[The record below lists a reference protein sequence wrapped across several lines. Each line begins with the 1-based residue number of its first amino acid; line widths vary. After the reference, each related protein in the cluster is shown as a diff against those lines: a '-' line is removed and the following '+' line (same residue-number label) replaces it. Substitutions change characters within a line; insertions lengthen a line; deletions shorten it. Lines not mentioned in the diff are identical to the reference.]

1 MFKDVFMATQNGKMV
16 PVGKRPPGPADD
28 LTVQEIRREPLHFIM
43 RVTAQ
48 YGDIVRYSADGWPA
62 TLINHPDYIKHVL
75 QDNHRNYTKE
85 GTPDFMMLKPM
96 LGEGILTSEGESWL
110 RQRRMA
116 QPAFH
121 RKRIEAFGSLMT
133 DLTLLMLQEWAAHI
147 DQPLEIVK
155 EMTQLTLRIVARAL
169 FSYDV
174 SGEANVFGRAVEV
187 LNECMGHFD
196 PRDPTVRQR
205 FRAALLTI
213 QQIVHQ
219 IIQERRLQ
227 AEDRGDFLSMLLVAQ
242 DEETGYRMNDRQ
254 IRDQVLTLLL
264 AGHET
269 TAKALSWTFYLLNQY
284 PDIEAA
290 LTTELATVLNGRT
303 PTITDLPHLPYTWMV
318 IEESMRL
325 YPPIWLLSRVAQTD
339 DEIDGFHIPAG
350 SLVTISPYA
359 MHRHAAYWGDAPERF
374 DPEHFRPERTVGRP
388 TFAYLPFSG
397 GPRLCLGKHFASV
410 EAHLVLAT
418 ILQHFRLRLLPG
430 HPVLPEALVTL
441 RPHAGLPMTLH
452 STP

>member
-1 MFKDVFMATQNGKMV
+1 
-16 PVGKRPPGPADD
+16 
-28 LTVQEIRREPLHFIM
+28 M
-43 RVTAQ
+43 RITGE
-48 YGDIVRYSADGWPA
+48 YGDIVRYRADGWAA
-62 TLINHPDYIKHVL
+62 TLVNHPDYVKRVL

-121 RKRIEAFGSLMT
+121 RKRIEAFGTLMT
-133 DLTLLMLQEWAAHI
+133 DLTALMLDQWETQI
-147 DQPLEIVK
+147 GQPLEMVK

-174 SGEANVFGRAVEV
+174 SSEADVFGRAVEV
-187 LNECMGHFD
+187 LNESMGHFD
-196 PRDPTVRQR
+196 PTNMDVRRQ
-205 FRAALLTI
+205 FRSALITI

-219 IIQERRLQ
+219 IIQERRLHP
-227 AEDRGDFLSMLLVAQ
+227 EDRGDFLSMLLVAQ

-254 IRDQVLTLLL
+254 VRDQVLTLLL

-269 TAKALSWTFYLLNQY
+269 TAKALSWTFYLLSQH
-284 PDIEAA
+284 PEIEER
-290 LTTELATVLNGRT
+290 LVQELNTVLGGRT
-303 PTITDLPHLPYTWMV
+303 PTIEDLPHLPYSWMI

-325 YPPIWLLSRVAQTD
+325 YPPIWLLSRVAVAD
-339 DEIDGFHIPAG
+339 DEIGGFHIPAG
-350 SLVTISPYA
+350 SLVAVSPYA
-359 MHRHAAYWGDAPERF
+359 MHRHPGYWENPERF
-374 DPEHFRPERTVGRP
+374 DPEHFRPERAAERP

-410 EAHLVLAT
+410 EAHLVLAM
-418 ILQHFRLRLLPG
+418 IYQRFRLRLAPA
-430 HPVLPEALVTL
+430 HPVVPEALVTL
-441 RPHAGLPMTLH
+441 RPHYGLPMTLH
-452 STP
+452 PIS

>member
-1 MFKDVFMATQNGKMV
+1 MTTQDGKEGGA
-16 PVGKRPPGPADD
+16 GKRPPGPAGD
-28 LTVQEIRREPLHFIM
+28 LTVQQIRRDPLHFIM
-43 RVTAQ
+43 SVTAQ

-62 TLINHPDYIKHVL
+62 TLINHPEYIKHVL
-75 QDNHRNYTKE
+75 QDNHRNYSKE

-121 RKRIEAFGSLMT
+121 RRRIEAFGLLMT
-133 DLTLLMLQEWAAHI
+133 DLTLLMLQDWEARAGST
-147 DQPLEIVK
+147 LEIVK

-174 SGEANVFGRAVEV
+174 SGEASVFGRAVEV

-196 PRDPTVRQR
+196 PTDPTVRQR
-205 FRAALLTI
+205 FRAALATI

-219 IIQERRLQ
+219 IIQERRLHPV
-227 AEDRGDFLSMLLVAQ
+227 DRGDFLSMLLVAQ

-254 IRDQVLTLLL
+254 VRDQVLTLLL

-269 TAKALSWTFYLLNQY
+269 TAKALSWTFYLLGQH
-284 PDIEAA
+284 PDVEAR
-290 LTTELATVLNGRT
+290 LTMELAEVLNGCV
-303 PTITDLPHLPYTWMV
+303 PTVEDLPRLPYTWMV

-325 YPPIWLLSRVAQTD
+325 YPPIWLLSRVTQTD

-359 MHRHAAYWGDAPERF
+359 MHRHPAYWDNPELF
-374 DPEHFRPERTVGRP
+374 DPEHFQPEKAAERPA
-388 TFAYLPFSG
+388 FAYLPFSG

-410 EAHLVLAT
+410 EAHLILAT
-418 ILQHFRLRLLPG
+418 ILQRFRLRLLPE
-430 HPVLPEALVTL
+430 HLVRPEALVTL
-441 RPHAGLPMTLH
+441 RPHLGLPMTIHPLQ
-452 STP
+452 